1 MLNEPLRLN
10 KMTSLTKNNHLASP
24 FLLYPVIT
32 LRGILGYN
40 EGQAHI
46 DLGTPLYC
54 SKPLKPGDLE
64 GRGGREGGLLMAL
77 SVLPVDQ
84 PSTWEVT

>member
-1 MLNEPLRLN
+1 M
-10 KMTSLTKNNHLASP
+10 SCFP

-32 LRGILGYN
+32 LQGILGYD

-54 SKPLKPGDLE
+54 SKPLKSSDLE
-64 GRGGREGGLLMAL
+64 GRGGREGGFLMAL
-77 SVLPVDQ
+77 SVFPVYQ
-84 PSTWEVT
+84 PGI